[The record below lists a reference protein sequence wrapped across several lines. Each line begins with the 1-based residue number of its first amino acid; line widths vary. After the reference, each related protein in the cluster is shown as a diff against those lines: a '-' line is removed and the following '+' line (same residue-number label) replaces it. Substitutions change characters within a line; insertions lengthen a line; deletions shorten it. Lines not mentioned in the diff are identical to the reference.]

1 MIKKKPDLLH
11 KICVF
16 CLYGIAAT
24 FVTVWYVE
32 MGAKLPWTSFATFF
46 GAGAL
51 VLLALV
57 ATVVVHELG
66 HLIAAQ
72 TVGFKFRILTLGP
85 WSIIATP
92 RGLRHRFS
100 LKVMGLV
107 FGQQLSTPP
116 DLTGDD
122 DKFQVYLAGGG
133 VANILTAALALLC
146 WYGFELRGFS
156 AVFFGAFA
164 GWSLFLGII
173 NLMPFRTNM
182 GVASDGY
189 NMRAL
194 RQNRPEAVRFR
205 ALIAL
210 MGDAY
215 AGTRPRDWS
224 PQMVATLN
232 ENAGS
237 PYETALGLLLAYQH
251 ALDRGEAAL
260 ANAFIPPLIA
270 VHPQIPAAMQS
281 HFGVEIA
288 YHYGLIEPDAELAR
302 RFADAVN
309 AAKADAYLLSPSAVH
324 RALAAAA
331 FVEGKFTQGLEECA
345 RGLQLI
351 DEGVTELDRVMELEC
366 LQSLQA
372 KITANMNT

>member
-1 MIKKKPDLLH
+1 MTKKKPDLLH
-11 KICVF
+11 QICVF

-32 MGAKLPWTSFATFF
+32 TGATLAWTSFATFF
-46 GAGAL
+46 GASAL

-57 ATVVVHELG
+57 ATVVVHEFG

-72 TVGFKFRILTLGP
+72 MVGFKFRILTLGP

-92 RGLRHRFS
+92 SGLRHRFS

-107 FGQQLSTPP
+107 FGQQLSTPL

-156 AVFFGAFA
+156 AIFIGAFA

-173 NLMPFRTNM
+173 NLMPFRTKM

-194 RQNRPEAVRFR
+194 RQNTSEAVRFR
-205 ALIAL
+205 ALFVL
-210 MGDAY
+210 MGDAF

-224 PQMVATLN
+224 PEMVSILQQNTS
-232 ENAGS
+232 S
-237 PYETALGLLLAYQH
+237 PYEEALGLLLAYQH
-251 ALDRGEAAL
+251 AIDREELAL
-260 ANAFIPPLIA
+260 ASTFIPPLVA
-270 VHPQIPAAMQS
+270 LHPQIPVPMQS
-281 HFGVEIA
+281 HFGVELA
-288 YHYGLIEPDAELAR
+288 YHYAIIEPQAALAR
-302 RFADAVN
+302 QFADAVK
-309 AAKADAYLLSPSAVH
+309 AAKNDAYLLSPAALH

-331 FVEGKFTQGLEECA
+331 FVEGNYALGLEEFEL
-345 RGLQLI
+345 GLRQI
-351 DEGVTELDRVMELEC
+351 DAGITELDRVMELA
-366 LQSLQA
+366 LL
-372 KITANMNT
+372 TALKARFIAAVV

>member
-1 MIKKKPDLLH
+1 MTQKKPDLLH
-11 KICVF
+11 QICVLSLF
-16 CLYGIAAT
+16 AIAAT
-24 FVTVWYVE
+24 FVAVWFVE
-32 MGAKLPWTSFATFF
+32 MGAKLAWTMFATFF
-46 GAGAL
+46 AAVTL
-51 VLLALV
+51 ALLALV
-57 ATVVVHELG
+57 ATVVMHELG

-72 TVGFKFRILTLGP
+72 MVGFKFRILTLGP

-92 RGLRHRFS
+92 NGLRHRFS
-100 LKVMGLV
+100 LKVMGLI

-116 DLTGDD
+116 DLTQDD

-133 VANILTAALALLC
+133 VANILTATLALLC
-146 WYGFELRGFS
+146 WYGFELRGLS
-156 AVFFGAFA
+156 AVFIGAFA

-173 NLMPFRTNM
+173 NLMPFRTKM

-189 NMRAL
+189 NMQAL
-194 RQNRPEAVRFR
+194 RQNTLEARRFR

-215 AGTRPRDWS
+215 AGARPRDWS
-224 PQMVATLN
+224 PQIVATLN
-232 ENAGS
+232 ENASS

-260 ANAFIPPLIA
+260 ANTFIPLLVA

-288 YHYGLIEPDAELAR
+288 HHYGLIEPDAELAR
-302 RFADAVN
+302 QFADAVN
-309 AAKADAYLLSPSAVH
+309 AAKQDAYLLSPSAVH

-331 FVEGKFTQGLEECA
+331 LVEGKFAQGLEECEL
-345 RGLQLI
+345 GLRLVN
-351 DEGVTELDRVMELEC
+351 EGITELDRLMEHELLLAMKTRFMAA
-366 LQSLQA
+366 LQ
-372 KITANMNT
+372 